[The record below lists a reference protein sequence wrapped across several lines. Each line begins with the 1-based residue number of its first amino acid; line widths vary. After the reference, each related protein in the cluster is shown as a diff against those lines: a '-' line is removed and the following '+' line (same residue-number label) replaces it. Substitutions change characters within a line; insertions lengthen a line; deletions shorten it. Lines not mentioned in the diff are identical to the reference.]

1 MSCRHRSLFASV
13 ALGVVLLAAHPAAA
27 QFGPPAPPP
36 PPKETPWKNTGLD
49 AQTRAD
55 LILKEMTQAEKLTL
69 LMGHF
74 ASTADWM
81 NLRGDIPGLGW
92 KPPAESRAQSAGFVF
107 GVPRLGI
114 PNQWQADAGIGVA
127 SQPGPHPRLR
137 TALPSG
143 LATAATWDRAL
154 AFDGG
159 AMIGREARLSGFNV
173 QLAGG
178 VNLAREPRNGRN
190 FEYAGEDPLL
200 AGVMVGEQIRGI
212 QSNHIISTV
221 KHYAFNDQE
230 TYRNSASSNISDK
243 NGRELDLLA
252 FQFAIELG
260 KPGAVMCSYNRVN
273 SIYACENDYL
283 LKDVL
288 KTDWDF
294 HGFVMSDWGATHS
307 TIPAANAGLDQQSG
321 YPFDRAPYFAGALKD
336 AVESGQVSEARLDDM
351 TRRVLWAMFSTGAF
365 DNPVAVKEDELDFV
379 ANGQVSQSDAEAGM
393 VLLKNDGA
401 LPLAASAKKIVVLGG
416 RADRGVISGGGSSQ
430 VYGRGGNP
438 VADLDLGPKFFP
450 GPVTYYADSPVAAL
464 KRLTRAE
471 VVYDDGK
478 DPQAAAE
485 LARHAD
491 VVIVFGTQWT
501 GEGVDAAMSLDQ
513 KGDALI
519 EAVAGVNSNTVVVLQ
534 TGGPV
539 FMPWLSK
546 TRAVLEAW
554 YPGSQGGTAIA
565 RVLTG
570 AVSPSGRLPVTFP
583 AALDQLPRPVLDGF
597 GKPDKPITQ
606 INYDIEGAAVGYKWF
621 DKQKQ
626 QPLFAFGH
634 GLTYSKFAYKA
645 LAADTRR
652 NTLLVSVT
660 VSNTGKRAAA
670 DVPQI
675 YVSAPDA
682 AGWEAPKRL
691 AGWSKVYL
699 KPGQSKEINVTVD
712 PRLLSTFDA
721 ATKTWKLKAGTY
733 RISVGASAAALV
745 KTLDVALPEAV
756 FDMKGQPLGGGK

>member
-1 MSCRHRSLFASV
+1 MSFLKRSLV
-13 ALGVVLLAAHPAAA
+13 ATAAIGAVLFVSGPAAA
-27 QFGPPAPPP
+27 QFAPPAPPP
-36 PPKETPWKNTGLD
+36 PPKETPWKNTSLD
-49 AQTRAD
+49 AATRAD
-55 LILKEMTQAEKLTL
+55 LLLKEMLPSEKLTL

-74 ASTADWM
+74 GTNAEWM
-81 NLRGDIPGLGW
+81 NFRGDIPGLAW
-92 KPPAESRAQSAGFVF
+92 KMPAEARPQSAGFVF

-127 SQPGPHPRLR
+127 SQAGPNPRLR

-143 LATAATWDRAL
+143 MATAATWDRDI
-154 AFDGG
+154 AFAGG

-173 QLAGG
+173 QLAGS
-178 VNLAREPRNGRN
+178 VNLVREPRNGRN

-200 AGVMVGEQIRGI
+200 AGVMAGEQIRGI

-221 KHYAFNDQE
+221 KHFAFNDQE
-230 TYRNSASSNISDK
+230 THRNSASANISDK
-243 NGRELDLLA
+243 NGRESDLLA
-252 FQFAIELG
+252 FQYAIEIG

-273 SIYACENDYL
+273 GVYACENDYL
-283 LKDVL
+283 LNEVL
-288 KTDWDF
+288 KTDWEF
-294 HGFVMSDWGATHS
+294 KGFVMSDWGATHS

-321 YPFDRAPYFAGALKD
+321 YPFDKAPYFAGALAD
-336 AVESGQVSEARLDDM
+336 AVASGQVPEARLDDM
-351 TRRVLWAMFSTGAF
+351 VRRVLWAMFSTGVF
-365 DNPVAVKEDELDFV
+365 DNAVDVKDDQIEYV
-379 ANGQVSQSDAEAGM
+379 ANGKVSQADAEAGM
-393 VLLKNDGA
+393 VLLKNDGI
-401 LPLAASAKKIVVLGG
+401 LPLAANARKIVVLGG
-416 RADRGVISGGGSSQ
+416 HADRGVISGGGSSQ

-450 GPVTYYADSPVAAL
+450 GPMTYYPDSPVAAL
-464 KRLTRAE
+464 KRLTKAE

-485 LARHAD
+485 LAKSAD

-501 GEGVDAAMSLDQ
+501 AEAVDAAMSLDQ

-519 EAVAGVNSNTVVVLQ
+519 EAVASANKNTVVVLE

-539 FMPWLSK
+539 LMPWLSK

-583 AALDQLPRPVLDGF
+583 ASLDQLPRPVLDGL

-621 DKQKQ
+621 DKQKLR
-626 QPLFAFGH
+626 PLFAFGH
-634 GLTYSKFAYKA
+634 GLTYSSFAYRNLKA
-645 LAADTRR
+645 DVRDG
-652 NTLLVSVT
+652 TLSLSLV
-660 VSNTGKRAAA
+660 VSNTGKREAA

-675 YVSAPDA
+675 YITAPQQ

-691 AGWSKVYL
+691 AGWDKVSL
-699 KPGQSKEINVTVD
+699 KAGQAKAVTISVD
-712 PRLLSTFDA
+712 PRSLSTYDPE
-721 ATKTWKLKAGTY
+721 TKTWQLKAGTY
-733 RISVGASAAALV
+733 SVAAGSAADSLGKGIEITLSAASFDIHGQKV
-745 KTLDVALPEAV
+745 K
-756 FDMKGQPLGGGK
+756 GK

>member
-1 MSCRHRSLFASV
+1 MSYLKRSLV
-13 ALGVVLLAAHPAAA
+13 AAVAVGSIVLAANPAVA

-36 PPKETPWKNTGLD
+36 PPKETPWKNASLD
-49 AQTRAD
+49 AQMRAD
-55 LILKEMTQAEKLTL
+55 LILKEMTQTEKLTL

-74 ASTADWM
+74 GSFAEWM
-81 NLRGDIPGLGW
+81 NMRGDIPGLGW
-92 KPPAESRAQSAGFVF
+92 KTPAESRAQSAGFVY
-107 GVPRLGI
+107 GIPRLGI

-127 SQPGPHPRLR
+127 SQPGPHPRLG

-143 LATAATWDRAL
+143 MATAATWDRSL
-154 AFDGG
+154 AFSGG
-159 AMIGREARLSGFNV
+159 AMIGREARLFGFNV

-230 TYRNSASSNISDK
+230 THRNSASSNISDK
-243 NGRELDLLA
+243 NGRESDLLA
-252 FQFAIELG
+252 FQFAMEVG

-273 SIYACENDYL
+273 SVYACENDYL

-288 KTDWDF
+288 KTDWGF
-294 HGFVMSDWGATHS
+294 RGFVMSDWGATHS

-321 YPFDRAPYFAGALKD
+321 YPFDKAPYFAGALKD

-351 TRRVLWAMFSTGAF
+351 ARRVLWAMFATGAY
-365 DNPVAVKEDELDFV
+365 DNPVDVKEDQIDFS
-379 ANGQVSQSDAEAGM
+379 ANGKVSQSDAEAGM
-393 VLLKNDGA
+393 VLLKNEGG
-401 LPLAASAKKIVVLGG
+401 LPIAAGAKKIVVLGG
-416 RADRGVISGGGSSQ
+416 HADRGVISGGGSSQ
-430 VYGRGGNP
+430 VYGHGGNP
-438 VADLDLGPKFFP
+438 VADLDLGPKYFP
-450 GPVTYYADSPVAAL
+450 GPVTYYPDSPVAAL
-464 KRLTRAE
+464 KRLTKAE
-471 VVYDDGK
+471 TVYDDGK

-485 LARHAD
+485 LAKTAD

-501 GEGVDAAMSLDQ
+501 GEGMDAALKLDQ
-513 KGDALI
+513 NGDALI
-519 EAVAGVNSNTVVVLQ
+519 EAVASANRNTIVVLQ

-539 FMPWLSK
+539 LMPWLSK
-546 TRAVLEAW
+546 TRTVLEAW
-554 YPGSQGGTAIA
+554 YPGSQGGQAIA
-565 RVLTG
+565 RILTG

-583 AALDQLPRPVLDGF
+583 ASADQLPRPVLDGL
-597 GKPDKPITQ
+597 GKPDRPITQ

-634 GLTYSKFAYKA
+634 GLTYSTFAYKA
-645 LAADTRR
+645 LKADIEGGAL
-652 NTLLVSVT
+652 NVSLS
-660 VSNTGKRAAA
+660 VSNTGKRGAA

-675 YVSAPDA
+675 YVAAPDT

-691 AGWSKVYL
+691 AGWDKVYL
-699 KPGQSKEINVTVD
+699 KPGQAKAVSISVD
-712 PRLLSTFDA
+712 PRLLSTFDTV
-721 ATKTWKLKAGTY
+721 TKTWKLRAGTY
-733 RISVGASAAALV
+733 GVSVANSATKLV
-745 KTLDVALPEAV
+745 KTIDISLPDATFDIKGHLLD
-756 FDMKGQPLGGGK
+756 GGR

>member
-1 MSCRHRSLFASV
+1 MSHRSLLASV
-13 ALGVVLLAAHPAAA
+13 ALGVLLIASPAAA

-36 PPKETPWKNTGLD
+36 PPKETPWKNTSLD

-55 LILKEMTQAEKLTL
+55 LILKEMTQSEKLTL
-69 LMGHF
+69 LMGQF
-74 ASTADWM
+74 GSMAEWM

-92 KPPAESRAQSAGFVF
+92 KTPAEARPQSAGFVY

-127 SQPGPHPRLR
+127 SQPGPNPRLG

-143 LATAATWDRAL
+143 MATAATWDRKL

-159 AMIGREARLSGFNV
+159 AMIGREARLFGFNV

-200 AGVMVGEQIRGI
+200 AGIMVGEQIRGI

-230 TYRNSASSNISDK
+230 THRNSGSSNISDK
-243 NGRELDLLA
+243 NGRESDLLA
-252 FQFAIELG
+252 FQFAIEVG

-273 SIYACENDYL
+273 AIYACESDYL
-283 LKDVL
+283 LTDVL
-288 KTDWDF
+288 KKDWGF
-294 HGFVMSDWGATHS
+294 KGFVMSDWGATHS

-321 YPFDRAPYFAGALKD
+321 YPFDKAPYFAGALAD
-336 AVESGQVSEARLDDM
+336 AVASGQVSEARLDDM
-351 TRRVLWAMFSTGAF
+351 ARRVLWAMFSTGAF
-365 DNPVAVKEDELDFV
+365 DKAVDIQADQIDFA
-379 ANGQVSQSDAEAGM
+379 ANGKVSQADAEAGM

-401 LPLAASAKKIVVLGG
+401 LPLAASAKKIVILGG
-416 RADRGVISGGGSSQ
+416 HADRGVMSGGGSSQ
-430 VYGRGGNP
+430 VYGHGGNP

-450 GPVTYYADSPVAAL
+450 GPVTYYPNSPVAAL
-464 KRLTRAE
+464 KRLTKAE
-471 VVYDDGK
+471 VIYDDGK
-478 DPQAAAE
+478 DLQAAAE
-485 LARHAD
+485 LAKTAD

-501 GEGVDAAMSLDQ
+501 GEAIDAPLTLDQ

-519 EAVAGVNSNTVVVLQ
+519 EAAAGANPNTVVVLQ

-539 FMPWLSK
+539 LMPWLSK

-554 YPGSQGGTAIA
+554 YPGSQGGDAIA

-583 AALDQLPRPVLDGF
+583 ASVDQLPRPILDGL
-597 GKPDKPITQ
+597 GKPDKPTTQ

-621 DKQKQ
+621 DKQNLR
-626 QPLFAFGH
+626 PLFAFGH
-634 GLTYSKFAYKA
+634 GLTYSSFAYKG
-645 LAADTRR
+645 LKADTKDGML
-652 NTLLVSVT
+652 TVSLS
-660 VSNTGKRAAA
+660 VSNTGKREAA

-675 YVSAPDA
+675 YVTAPEG

-691 AGWSKVYL
+691 AGWDKVSL
-699 KPGQSKEINVTVD
+699 KPGQTKSVSVSVD
-712 PRLLSTFDA
+712 PRLLSTFDTQ
-721 ATKTWKLKAGTY
+721 TKTWKLKAGTY
-733 RISVGASAAALV
+733 IVRAGTAA
-745 KTLDVALPEAV
+745 DS
-756 FDMKGQPLGGGK
+756 LGGGINVVLSEASFDLLGHKLKAD